1 MQIDIGINTSIE
13 EQMLAKKVWAIIGA
27 NQNSE
32 KFGNMIYKKMKH
44 KNYKVFAIN
53 PRYQSIDGDP
63 CFASLTDLPEKPD
76 VINVVVSPAIAKPFL
91 KEAAELGI
99 KNIWFQPG
107 TYDESVM
114 VLINELGL
122 TAVQAC
128 VLVATR

>member
-1 MQIDIGINTSIE
+1 MLFEIGINTSIE
-13 EQMLAKKVWAIIGA
+13 EQMLDKKVWAIIGA
-27 NQNSE
+27 NQNSD

-53 PRYQSIDGDP
+53 PRYQFVEGDP
-63 CFASLTDLPEKPD
+63 CFASLTDLPEIPD
-76 VINVVVSPAIAKPFL
+76 VINMVVSPEIGKPFL

-99 KNIWFQPG
+99 KYIWFQPG
-107 TYDESVM
+107 THDESVM
-114 VLINELGL
+114 ALIDELGL